1 MATADVHHDA
11 RLAQQADATSGK
23 AAADKS
29 TAELTSDLVRQM
41 SSLMHDELTLA
52 KAEMTEKGKRAGLG
66 AGIFGAAGVLALL
79 ALGCLTACV
88 IAAISLAT
96 PVWVAALIVGA
107 AYLVAAGIAALVGRA
122 EVARAAPPVPTEA
135 VESTKEDVEWI
146 KTHATST
153 TR

>member
-29 TAELTSDLVRQM
+29 TAELTSDLVRQV

-88 IAAISLAT
+88 IAAISLTT

-107 AYLVAAGIAALVGRA
+107 AYLAAAGIAALVGRA
-122 EVARAAPPVPTEA
+122 EVARATPPVPTEA